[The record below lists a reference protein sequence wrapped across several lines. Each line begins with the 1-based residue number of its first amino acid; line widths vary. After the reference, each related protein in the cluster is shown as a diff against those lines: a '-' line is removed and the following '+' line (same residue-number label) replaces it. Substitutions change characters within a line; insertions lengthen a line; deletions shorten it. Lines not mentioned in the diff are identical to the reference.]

1 MTTETADLIAKGM
14 TLYPHPTHNFPGEDV
29 ANAKGINLTQ
39 WPRPIA
45 LLLKGVLLQYLL
57 NLQAEKI
64 ICSPLS
70 AGWLSQHNPSE
81 VETGNFTLLD
91 CDAPVKYQRQ
101 QILYARKR
109 SQLPAANRGNYS

>member
-14 TLYPHPTHNFPGEDV
+14 TLYPHPTHSFTGEDV

-57 NLQAEKI
+57 SLQAEKI

-70 AGWLSQHNPSE
+70 AGWLSQQNPSE